1 MELGG
6 RDKVNAVEAGAFVKE
21 HLSQKAIVNQIAEE
35 AAELS
40 AAASK
45 LARILDG
52 ENPSPVTLEEAYHSL
67 AEEYGDVM
75 NGIEVLTIPPGYA
88 DILNCRAEKLVRW
101 AERIKKKNGGNRSE

>member
-6 RDKVNAVEAGAFVKE
+6 GDKVNAVEAGAFVKE

-35 AAELS
+35 
-40 AAASK
+40 
-45 LARILDG
+45 
-52 ENPSPVTLEEAYHSL
+52 VTLEEAYHSL